1 MEEKEQDKKELKRLE
16 KEKKLEEKI
25 YKIRKETAWKKTER
39 WIIKHLILTYYKIVY
54 RLSCENYK
62 ELKDTEGA
70 VIICANHVNLLDGLA
85 IGCISKKKVCFV
97 AKEELYHNR
106 FINWLFHIFDIIP
119 VKRGEGDVKF
129 IKNALFLLKN
139 GEVLGIF
146 PEGTRKGL
154 EKGEQVHNGA
164 SYLSVKT
171 KTPVIPVGV
180 VGSFKPFTKVVIRYG
195 KKMDLEKYNK
205 DNLDDYTKDIMDNI
219 IMLTKNTK

>member
-1 MEEKEQDKKELKRLE
+1 MLKRN
-16 KEKKLEEKI
+16 
-25 YKIRKETAWKKTER
+25 YT
-39 WIIKHLILTYYKIVY
+39 IIDL
-54 RLSCENYK
+54 
-62 ELKDTEGA
+62 
-70 VIICANHVNLLDGLA
+70 
-85 IGCISKKKVCFV
+85 
-97 AKEELYHNR
+97 
-106 FINWLFHIFDIIP
+106 FDIIP

-129 IKNALFLLKN
+129 IKNALSLLKN